1 MDSTPNLQRINSQVP
16 SLCSSFS
23 YPSEPLDVGNWFS
36 SYEYHSPIPNSNFSF
51 QESPSREHESE
62 RDTERVEDE
71 EAKFENIDELV
82 VGEKLVQCK
91 NMCVENYKHK
101 IVDSVNSLSLLS
113 EPQDI
118 GNWFS
123 SYNYESS
130 MFDTN
135 SILRDVISEENECQ
149 EESFDVEVLN
159 EDEGR
164 PKSEKV
170 PSKPKGCVEHN
181 SPTIREVQPSIRD
194 DESVEMKIGSL
205 STGNTFHLGKILQ
218 PCVQDKV
225 LQHNL
230 SPTKYEELSSLT
242 HSETSVIPYDTD
254 KSLFNIYMIPSK
266 LTQNIEEE
274 KSKAKVQLD
283 KLGLST
289 DLAKSTP
296 ARNSTCTSNKEN
308 DGFVTARKN
317 GNTRENGGSYWNKPE
332 NMTLQCSTNTGTVPL
347 ACERHKSRKRKALT
361 EATNLQQSNA
371 VEITGK
377 WKCPR
382 KGKPDLGAPMKQLRI
397 EQWMRR
403 V

>member
-23 YPSEPLDVGNWFS
+23 HPSEPLDVGNWFS
-36 SYEYHSPIPNSNFSF
+36 SYEYHSPTPDSNFSF
-51 QESPSREHESE
+51 QESASRERESE

-71 EAKFENIDELV
+71 EANFENIDELV
-82 VGEKLVQCK
+82 VGLNLVQSG
-91 NMCVENYKHK
+91 NTCVENDKNK
-101 IVDSVNSLSLLS
+101 IVDSVSSLSLLS

-123 SYNYESS
+123 SYNYESC

-135 SILRDVISEENECQ
+135 SILRDGISEENGCQ
-149 EESFDVEVLN
+149 KERVDVQVLN

-164 PKSEKV
+164 PESENV
-170 PSKPKGCVEHN
+170 PLKPKGCVKHN
-181 SPTIREVQPSIRD
+181 SPTHTNTREVQPSSRD
-194 DESVEMKIGSL
+194 DGSVEMKIRTLTTS
-205 STGNTFHLGKILQ
+205 NTSHLGMILQPYVQDKILQ
-218 PCVQDKV
+218 
-225 LQHNL
+225 HNH
-230 SPTKYEELSSLT
+230 SPTKCEELSSLT
-242 HSETSVIPYDTD
+242 HSE
-254 KSLFNIYMIPSK
+254 
-266 LTQNIEEE
+266 EE
-274 KSKAKVQLD
+274 KSKAK
-283 KLGLST
+283 S
-289 DLAKSTP
+289 SS

-317 GNTRENGGSYWNKPE
+317 RNTRENGESYRKKPE
-332 NMTLQCSTNTGTVPL
+332 KMPSQCSTNTGTVPL
-347 ACERHKSRKRKALT
+347 ACERHKKRKALT

-371 VEITGK
+371 LEITGK

-382 KGKPDLGAPMKQLRI
+382 KGKPDVGAPMKQLRI

>member
-218 PCVQDKV
+218 PCVQDK
-225 LQHNL
+225 
-230 SPTKYEELSSLT
+230 
-242 HSETSVIPYDTD
+242 
-254 KSLFNIYMIPSK
+254 

>member
-16 SLCSSFS
+16 ILCSSFS

-36 SYEYHSPIPNSNFSF
+36 SYEYHSPTSDSNFSF
-51 QESPSREHESE
+51 QESASRERES
-62 RDTERVEDE
+62 ERVEDE

-82 VGEKLVQCK
+82 VEENLVQCG
-91 NMCVENYKHK
+91 NTCVENDKHK
-101 IVDSVNSLSLLS
+101 IVDSVSSLSVLS

-123 SYNYESS
+123 SYNYDSS

-135 SILRDVISEENECQ
+135 SILRDVVSEENECQ
-149 EESFDVEVLN
+149 EERFDVEVLN

-164 PKSEKV
+164 PESENV
-170 PSKPKGCVEHN
+170 PSKPNGCVEHN
-181 SPTIREVQPSIRD
+181 SPTDKNIREVQPSSRD
-194 DESVEMKIGSL
+194 DGSVEMKIRNL
-205 STGNTFHLGKILQ
+205 TTANTSHLGKILL
-218 PCVQDKV
+218 PCVQDKI
-225 LQHNL
+225 LQLIL

-242 HSETSVIPYDTD
+242 HGETSVMPYDTD
-254 KSLFNIYMIPSK
+254 RNLFNNMIPPK
-266 LTQNIEEE
+266 LTQKIEEE

-283 KLGLST
+283 KLGLNT
-289 DLAKSTP
+289 DLAKSSS

-317 GNTRENGGSYWNKPE
+317 RNTRENGESSWKKPE
-332 NMTLQCSTNTGTVPL
+332 KMSSQSSTNTGTVPL
-347 ACERHKSRKRKALT
+347 SCDRHKTKKRKALT
-361 EATNLQQSNA
+361 EATNLQQSNV

-382 KGKPDLGAPMKQLRI
+382 KGKADIGAPMKQLRI
-397 EQWMRR
+397 EQWVRR